1 MPERDPMVADDLDV
15 PGGAGLPGLPVVLGA
30 DTDEDGGV
38 DTLAVVDDLDLL
50 LHMDLDGDGLSD
62 EVLVVD
68 MPGVEPRGRWWSW
81 LWPW

>member
-1 MPERDPMVADDLDV
+1 MPERDPTLADDLDA
-15 PGGAGLPGLPVVLGA
+15 PGAPGLPGLPVDLGA
-30 DTDEDGGV
+30 DTDEDGVV

-62 EVLVVD
+62 EVLAVD